1 MNIAIAE
8 NEWEQQM
15 VGSLNEN
22 DTSAVVLM
30 KNGQLHK
37 RFCIGCAAV
46 VATQFL
52 LQVTSS

>member
-1 MNIAIAE
+1 MNIVIAE
-8 NEWEQQM
+8 NEWRQQM

-22 DTSAVVLM
+22 DNSAVVLM

-37 RFCIGCAAV
+37 RFCIGSAV